1 MSTWTH
7 VVGWTLIHFVWQ
19 GAVLAAL
26 CSSGFTQATH
36 WHWRTGIFVTQTTWQ
51 NYSRQERQKRTLWGA
66 QEAAPNNV
74 AARSVANP
82 T

>member
-1 MSTWTH
+1 LQQWFYS
-7 VVGWTLIHFVWQ
+7 GY
-19 GAVLAAL
+19 ALA
-26 CSSGFTQATH
+26 
-36 WHWRTGIFVTQTTWQ
+36 WRTGIFVTQTTWQ